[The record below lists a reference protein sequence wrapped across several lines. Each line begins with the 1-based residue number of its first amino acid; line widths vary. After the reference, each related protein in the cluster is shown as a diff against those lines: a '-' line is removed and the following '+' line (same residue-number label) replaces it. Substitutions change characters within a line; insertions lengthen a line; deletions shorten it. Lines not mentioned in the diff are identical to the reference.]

1 MIRNIPTSR
10 LKYKTSNKDSLVLKV
25 PAPCPFFVVQGPS
38 IGFQQVHSCRKCLIA
53 WPSQNH
59 RPDLLVIT
67 KAVKQRGDLVH
78 HVLGLKEHVKIKC
91 LSIHVWTQSQ
101 SNEWRI
107 NKKNTYSLSLSLSL
121 TSTKTHNGYYATTA
135 RNRRSFINFNPVHG
149 QGILCTW
156 PVQCHNVD
164 RTVRLRSM
172 GDLRHGNRGSG
183 NTTPEAPEPY
193 AARPISVYTQTM
205 HTVWHEPH
213 FACQG
218 CYNVM
223 GKELSW
229 GSLIGLR
236 AGAVFWAFHQ
246 VFPQAW
252 PWELWCNFMRVSPHM
267 WWGHIGQSCV
277 PRPWSTSSK
286 TTAPISNEITALY
299 DFCTPTLSQHD
310 GNPHETFP
318 VKGSI
323 EAFPAAQPWCCPQY
337 FQQTSKSQS
346 ATGSFPAQIMQYSNP
361 MNIMNI

>member
-1 MIRNIPTSR
+1 MNEGST
-10 LKYKTSNKDSLVLKV
+10 KKT
-25 PAPCPFFVVQGPS
+25 
-38 IGFQQVHSCRKCLIA
+38 H
-53 WPSQNH
+53 
-59 RPDLLVIT
+59 T
-67 KAVKQRGDLVH
+67 
-78 HVLGLKEHVKIKC
+78 
-91 LSIHVWTQSQ
+91 
-101 SNEWRI
+101 
-107 NKKNTYSLSLSLSL
+107 LSLSL

-193 AARPISVYTQTM
+193 AAQPISVYTQTR

-229 GSLIGLR
+229 RFIGLR

-267 WWGHIGQSCV
+267 WWGHIGQLH
-277 PRPWSTSSK
+277 PRSPN
-286 TTAPISNEITALY
+286 IL
-299 DFCTPTLSQHD
+299 CTPSLINILQNNRAHLQW
-310 GNPHETFP
+310 NH
-318 VKGSI
+318 GSI
-323 EAFPAAQPWCCPQY
+323 RLLYAYFEPTWWKPPWNLSSEGKHLRAFPAAQPWCCPQY
-337 FQQTSKSQS
+337 FQQTSKWQS